1 MEKVAKQTLFLE
13 KVYYLS
19 AVKSLKINKPQKH
32 MQSLVT
38 RVTFLSP
45 EALYNNFYRIE

>member
-1 MEKVAKQTLFLE
+1 MEKVTEQILFLE

-19 AVKSLKINKPQKH
+19 AVKSLKMDKPQKH

-38 RVTFLSP
+38 KATFMSP
-45 EALYNNFYRIE
+45 EALYNNLYRI